1 MPADSTIASEVPPT
15 AHPPTAT
22 AVEDVDGTPVETAM
36 GPHVNTVLM
45 IVTTPMIIIEG
56 VGQSLVIVI
65 TTIVP
70 MIELDLVRIF
80 D

>member
-1 MPADSTIASEVPPT
+1 M
-15 AHPPTAT
+15 AT
-22 AVEDVDGTPVETAM
+22 AVAVVILLDGDGTPVETAM

-45 IVTTPMIIIEG
+45 IVTTLTIIIEG
-56 VGQSLVIVI
+56 ADQSLVILI
-65 TTIVP
+65 ITTTIVP